1 MEEKDGGQ
9 SEGEGVCVTFNEK
22 EEHDSHG
29 NSPIEEEFLASE
41 RRPRFRFVCV
51 ERTYKSP
58 TISYVA
64 YVHICKE
71 LVCNQAASPFWDR
84 EQEKRENARR
94 SSTPRQLYKAVY
106 RLNVIFRRTIYVQST
121 FLSISSFLNTL
132 KKILIF
138 PVFFEG

>member
-1 MEEKDGGQ
+1 M
-9 SEGEGVCVTFNEK
+9 CVTFNEK

-29 NSPIEEEFLASE
+29 DSPIEEEFLASE
-41 RRPRFRFVCV
+41 RRSRFRFVCV
-51 ERTYKSP
+51 ERTYKSS

-71 LVCNQAASPFWDR
+71 LELICNQAASLFWDR

-94 SSTPRQLYKAVY
+94 SLTPRQLYKAVY
-106 RLNVIFRRTIYVQST
+106 RLNVIFRRTIYVHST
-121 FLSISSFLNTL
+121 FLSISSFLDTL